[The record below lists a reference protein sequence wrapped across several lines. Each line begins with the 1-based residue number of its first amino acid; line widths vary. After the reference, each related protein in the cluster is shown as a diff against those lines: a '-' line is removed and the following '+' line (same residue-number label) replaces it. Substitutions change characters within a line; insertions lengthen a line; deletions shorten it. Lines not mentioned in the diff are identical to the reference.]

1 VVLTLAW
8 QEPVSGIS
16 AAREQKRLRRELGP
30 TPPRPVAPTA
40 VGGERARRR
49 LAALA
54 RRAHGQIRIGDAFGR
69 IEIPALDREYAV
81 IEGADRERLRTGP
94 GHYEDT
100 PFPGE
105 PGTVGVAGHRTTY
118 GAPFRRID
126 RLEPGDGIVVTV
138 SYARFVYRVE
148 RTRAVF
154 PRDVEVKRPVGY
166 DQLIVSASHPL
177 LRAAPGG
184 VRSPRTRRGPGHPLR
199 TGGASA
205 KPVVGGVPGGATA
218 ASDQPIAPPPGGS
231 TAARGLPCGRA

>member
-1 VVLTLAW
+1 MRRRLRWLGTSAVALGVVGVLWVVLTLAW

-166 DQLIVSASHPL
+166 DQLIVSASHPPYSARQRL
-177 LRAAPGG
+177 VVFARLVRAEAPGILYEPAAPR
-184 VRSPRTRRGPGHPLR
+184 RSR
-199 TGGASA
+199 
-205 KPVVGGVPGGATA
+205 
-218 ASDQPIAPPPGGS
+218 
-231 TAARGLPCGRA
+231 